1 MVVAEEGFHLEEVVV
16 GFEMK
21 GWGGVGATVA
31 GEVMGGEIL
40 TTGLNMEAE
49 AVAVVCL
56 QVVEVRLGTRGLITW
71 DPVAA
76 VEVALV
82 SWRPLREASRLVF
95 PLRPNIE

>member
-1 MVVAEEGFHLEEVVV
+1 MV
-16 GFEMK
+16 
-21 GWGGVGATVA
+21 
-31 GEVMGGEIL
+31 GEVMAGEIS

-82 SWRPLREASRLVF
+82 S
-95 PLRPNIE
+95 